1 MTMKK
6 NLFLAALLLVAG
18 LLNAQTRTE
27 VEGVWYLLDTENK
40 TATVTFRPSDTDPN
54 MVAEENYMGRLNIP
68 SVLSVY
74 NEETYNYDEYTV
86 SAIGDSAFAKSP
98 YLKAVT
104 IPASVKTLGL
114 NLAALSYINEWDKGI
129 EELVISDGDE
139 PIEFTYRQGDTGEEF
154 SFNEIAPTCTY
165 LYLGRNITVK
175 TDVDWDI
182 PIFHTWS
189 SVEEV
194 VFGENFTEVPL
205 AFCPYSRK
213 LWSIQINSRSLLEAG
228 PRMFAF
234 LDEDKPKPDAKGITL
249 YVPYGMKDIYAADE
263 YWSRFSIEEMDEARR
278 YGIKYADDYFDFFI
292 NGLYYKRT
300 SRGVSVVLP
309 QVWYLNHDGSYV
321 SQWSSEFPYKQ
332 SEITIPESITLYLK
346 DYTTYSLTPKDG
358 YEETTLTVAGIGDY
372 CFRGARN
379 LEHLTIP
386 NTVAEVGVEAFED
399 ALNLKSL
406 DIPESVI
413 HTGWLAFARA
423 GFEEIVIPASC
434 SKWEF
439 NQGTAVF
446 QECLNLRK
454 VTFAK
459 GTTRIPDRIFF
470 GCTALRTVII
480 PDEVTEIGA
489 GAFAGCSALSYLQ
502 LPASLEKIYNR
513 TFRGCPLRELEIPA
527 AVKEIEPAAFLAT
540 MFTKLK
546 VDKNNTVFDSRDNCN
561 AVIRTKD
568 NTLLAACNGTF
579 IPETVD
585 SIAEEAFSELYG
597 LRSVTL
603 PKNLKKIASGAFM
616 NCDNLTV
623 ITSHITNPAGILAE
637 NGFSSWSDEDAP
649 CNKAVLYVPAGT
661 KALYEADNE
670 WKRFKNIIEMEGENK
685 PADVAD
691 LKPVTED
698 GAADFSKLDGKDLSD
713 ALVGNMYV
721 TCDLTNGDRYD
732 KTEQALILNTVV
744 DKLMLDN
751 IDAHVGNMDILRNN
765 FSGIVFEIPAGK
777 GTIKIEA
784 KVTGKRALE
793 AYISGHDGT
802 SVNEAPATKQEID
815 IPFDEQQNA
824 FVYIYGVYVEGEEL
838 PAPQRV
844 PSKILRAPAAAEDD
858 EVTEGTVNIYG
869 AKWVVDEVTGIYE
882 AESLDA
888 ADRATQKIM
897 RNGQMYILRGGKLY
911 SVSGMEV
918 K

>member
-1 MTMKK
+1 MKK
-6 NLFLAALLLVAG
+6 NMFVAALLLVAG

-27 VEGVWYLLDTENK
+27 VEGVWYLLDMENK

-54 MVAEENYMGRLNIP
+54 MVAEENYTGRLNIP

-74 NEETYNYDEYTV
+74 NEETSNYDEYTV
-86 SAIGDSAFAKSP
+86 TAIGDSAFAKSP

-114 NLAALSYINEWDKGI
+114 NLAALSYINKWDKGI

-175 TDVDWDI
+175 TDAEWDI
-182 PIFHTWS
+182 PIFHTWGGI
-189 SVEEV
+189 EEV
-194 VFGENFTEVPL
+194 VFGEGFTEVPL
-205 AFCPYSRK
+205 AFCPFSRN

-234 LDEDKPKPDAKGITL
+234 LDEDNPKPDAKGITL

-321 SQWSSEFPYKQ
+321 SIYSSEFPYKQ

-358 YEETTLTVAGIGDY
+358 YEKTTLTVAGIGDY

-379 LEHLTIP
+379 LEQLTIP
-386 NTVAEVGVEAFED
+386 NTIAEVGMEAFED

-413 HTGWLAFARA
+413 HVGWLAFARA
-423 GFEEIVIPASC
+423 GFEEITLPASQ
-434 SKWEF
+434 SQWESD
-439 NQGTAVF
+439 AAF
-446 QECLNLRK
+446 QECKNLRK
-454 VTFAK
+454 AVFKK
-459 GTTRIPDRIFF
+459 GNTSIQDRIFF
-470 GCTALRTVII
+470 GCEALRVVEI
-480 PDEVTEIGA
+480 PDGVLEIGA
-489 GAFAGCSALSYLQ
+489 GAFAGCSALQNLH
-502 LPASLEKIYNR
+502 LPDGLLTIRNR

-527 AVKEIEPAAFLAT
+527 TVKEIEPAAFLAT
-540 MFTKLK
+540 AFTKLK

-603 PKNLKKIASGAFM
+603 PKNLKKIAYGAFM

-661 KALYEADNE
+661 KALYEADTE
-670 WKRFKNIIEMEGENK
+670 WAKFKNIIEMEGENK

-698 GAADFSKLDGKDLSD
+698 GAADFGKLDGKDLSD
-713 ALVGNMYV
+713 ALVDNMYV

-744 DKLMLDN
+744 DQLMLDN
-751 IDAHVGNMDILRNN
+751 IDAHEGNMDILRNN
-765 FSGIVFEIPAGK
+765 FSGIVLEVPAGK
-777 GTIKIEA
+777 GTITIEA
-784 KVTGKRALE
+784 KVKGDRAL
-793 AYISGHDGT
+793 AVYISGHAGL
-802 SVNEAPATKQEID
+802 SVNEAPATKTEID
-815 IPFDEQQNA
+815 IPFDELKNA
-824 FVYIYGVYVEGEEL
+824 LVYIYGIFDDGIVY
-838 PAPQRV
+838 PMPQRA
-844 PSKILRAPAAAEDD
+844 PSKILRAPADTEDD
-858 EVTEGTVNIYG
+858 DMATGTVNIYG
-869 AKWVVDEVTGIYE
+869 VKWVVDEVTGVEQTE
-882 AESLDA
+882 ATAVPA
-888 ADRATQKIM
+888 AQKVV
-897 RNGQMYILRGGKLY
+897 RDGKVFILREGKTY
-911 SVSGMEV
+911 TMYGTEV
-918 K
+918 Q

>member
-1 MTMKK
+1 MKK
-6 NLFLAALLLVAG
+6 IFFVAALLLVAG

-27 VEGVWYLLDTENK
+27 VEGVWYMLDTENK

-86 SAIGDSAFAKSP
+86 TAVGDSAFAKSP

-165 LYLGRNITVK
+165 LYLGRNITLK
-175 TDVDWDI
+175 TDAEWDI

-189 SVEEV
+189 GVEEV

-205 AFCPYSRK
+205 AFCPYSRN

-234 LDEDKPKPDAKGITL
+234 LDEDNPKPDAKGITL

-300 SRGVSVVLP
+300 SRGVSVVIP
-309 QVWYLNHDGSYV
+309 QVWYINHDGSYV
-321 SQWSSEFPYKQ
+321 SQWSSELPYKQ

-358 YEETTLTVAGIGDY
+358 YEKTTLTVAGIGDY

-386 NTVAEVGVEAFED
+386 NTVAEVGMEAFED

-413 HTGWLAFARA
+413 HVGWLAFARA

-454 VTFAK
+454 VTFAQ

-540 MFTKLK
+540 AFTKLK

-603 PKNLKKIASGAFM
+603 PKNLKKIAYGAFM

-661 KALYEADNE
+661 KALYEADTE
-670 WKRFKNIIEMEGENK
+670 RKSFKNIIEMEGENK

-691 LKPVTED
+691 LKPVTEN
-698 GAADFSKLDGKDLSD
+698 GAADFGKLDGKDLSN

-732 KTEQALILNTVV
+732 KTEKALILNTVV
-744 DKLMLDN
+744 DQLMLDN
-751 IDAHVGNMDILRNN
+751 IDAHEGNMDILRNN
-765 FSGIVFEIPAGK
+765 FSGIVLEIPAGK
-777 GTIKIEA
+777 GTITIEA
-784 KVTGKRALE
+784 KVKGDRAL
-793 AYISGHDGT
+793 AVYISGHEGL
-802 SVNEAPATKQEID
+802 SVSEAPATKTEID
-815 IPFDEQQNA
+815 IPFDELKNA
-824 FVYIYGVYVEGEEL
+824 HIYIFGIFDDGIVY
-838 PAPQRV
+838 PMPQHA
-844 PSKILRAPAAAEDD
+844 PSKILRAPANTEDD
-858 EVTEGTVNIYG
+858 DMAIGTVNIYG
-869 AKWVVDEVTGIYE
+869 VKWVVDEVTGVEQTE
-882 AESLDA
+882 ATAVPA
-888 ADRATQKIM
+888 AQKVV
-897 RNGQMYILRGGKLY
+897 RDGKVFILRDGKTYTLFG
-911 SVSGMEV
+911 SEV
-918 K
+918 Q

>member
-1 MTMKK
+1 
-6 NLFLAALLLVAG
+6 
-18 LLNAQTRTE
+18 
-27 VEGVWYLLDTENK
+27 
-40 TATVTFRPSDTDPN
+40 
-54 MVAEENYMGRLNIP
+54 
-68 SVLSVY
+68 
-74 NEETYNYDEYTV
+74 
-86 SAIGDSAFAKSP
+86 
-98 YLKAVT
+98 
-104 IPASVKTLGL
+104 
-114 NLAALSYINEWDKGI
+114 
-129 EELVISDGDE
+129 
-139 PIEFTYRQGDTGEEF
+139 
-154 SFNEIAPTCTY
+154 
-165 LYLGRNITVK
+165 
-175 TDVDWDI
+175 
-182 PIFHTWS
+182 
-189 SVEEV
+189 
-194 VFGENFTEVPL
+194 
-205 AFCPYSRK
+205 
-213 LWSIQINSRSLLEAG
+213 
-228 PRMFAF
+228 MFAF
-234 LDEDKPKPDAKGITL
+234 LDEDNPQPDAKGITL

-300 SRGVSVVLP
+300 SRGVSVVIP
-309 QVWYLNHDGSYV
+309 QVWYINHDGSYV

-379 LEHLTIP
+379 LEKLTIP
-386 NTVAEVGVEAFED
+386 NTVAEVGMEAFED

-406 DIPESVI
+406 DIPESII
-413 HTGWLAFARA
+413 HTGETAFGRS
-423 GFEEIVIPASC
+423 GLEEIVIPASC

-540 MFTKLK
+540 VFTKLK

-585 SIAEEAFSELYG
+585 SIAEEAFTELYG

-603 PKNLKKIASGAFM
+603 PKNLKKIVSGAFM
-616 NCDNLTV
+616 NCDNLAV

-649 CNKAVLYVPAGT
+649 CNKAVLYVPEGT
-661 KALYEADNE
+661 KALYEADKE
-670 WKRFKNIIEMEGENK
+670 WSRFRNIVEMKGEDK
-685 PADVAD
+685 PASVEDIA
-691 LKPVTED
+691 PVKEN
-698 GAADFSKLDGKDLSD
+698 GAADFSKLDGKDLSNTVVD
-713 ALVGNMYV
+713 NMYI

-732 KTEQALILNTVV
+732 AAEQALVLNTVV
-744 DKLMLDN
+744 DNLMMENVLANPD
-751 IDAHVGNMDILRNN
+751 NMDVIRNN
-765 FSGIVFEIPAGK
+765 FSGMILTIPAGT
-777 GTIKIEA
+777 GTLNLTIKTTGNREIAVLVEGSEA
-784 KVTGKRALE
+784 ETFAQAVKGQINIPYSVENK
-793 AYISGHDGT
+793 AY
-802 SVNEAPATKQEID
+802 V
-815 IPFDEQQNA
+815 F
-824 FVYIYGVYVEGEEL
+824 IYGIVPDEL
-838 PAPQRV
+838 ETPPSV
-844 PSKILRAPAAAEDD
+844 PSKFRARAKRIEAAENS
-858 EVTEGTVNIYG
+858 VSIYDIQ
-869 AKWVVDEVTGIYE
+869 WVVTSTTGIE
-882 AESLDA
+882 NTSSSL
-888 ADRATQKIM
+888 RGLEGRGYKLL
-897 RNGQMYILRGGKLY
+897 RNGILLIENNGKTYNAL
-911 SVSGMEV
+911 GKEV

>member
-1 MTMKK
+1 MKK
-6 NLFLAALLLVAG
+6 NLFVAALMLVAG
-18 LLNAQTRTE
+18 LLQAQNQQKID
-27 VEGVWYLLDTENK
+27 GVWYLLDSENK
-40 TATVTFRPSDTDPN
+40 TATVTFCPTDESEGF
-54 MVAEENYMGRLNIP
+54 VAESGYMGKLNIP
-68 SVLSVY
+68 A
-74 NEETYNYDEYTV
+74 TV
-86 SAIGDSAFAKSP
+86 SGEATGYMPYDVIAIGDSAFAKCP
-98 YLKAVT
+98 YLKSVI
-104 IPASVKTLGL
+104 IPSSVKTLGL
-114 NLAALSYINEWDKGI
+114 YLTAESYLNEYEKGI
-129 EELVISDGDE
+129 EAITISDGSE

-154 SFNEIAPTCTY
+154 SFSEIAPTCTY
-165 LYLGRNITVK
+165 LYLGRNVTVK

-194 VFGENFTEVPL
+194 VFGEGFTEVPL
-205 AFCPYSRK
+205 AFCPFSRK
-213 LWSIQINSRSLLEAG
+213 LRSIQINSDNVLEPG
-228 PRMFAF
+228 PRMFGF
-234 LDEDKPKPDAKGITL
+234 LDEDKPQPDAKAITL
-249 YVPYGMKDIYAADE
+249 YVPYGMKETYAAHE
-263 YWSRFSIEEMDEARR
+263 YWSRFTIEEMDEARR
-278 YGIKYADDYFDFFI
+278 YGIRYADDYFDFFI

-300 SRGVSVVLP
+300 SRGVSVVIP
-309 QVWYLNHDGSYV
+309 QVWYINHDGSYV

-358 YEETTLTVAGIGDY
+358 YEKTTLTVAGIGDY

-379 LEHLTIP
+379 LEQLTIP
-386 NTVAEVGVEAFED
+386 NTVAEVGMEAFED

-540 MFTKLK
+540 VFTKLK

-585 SIAEEAFSELYG
+585 SIAEEAFTELYG

-603 PKNLKKIASGAFM
+603 PKNLKKIAYGAFM
-616 NCDNLTV
+616 NCDNLAV

-661 KALYEADNE
+661 KALYEADTE
-670 WKRFKNIIEMEGENK
+670 WKNFKNIIEMEGGNK

-698 GAADFSKLDGKDLSD
+698 GAADFSKLDGKDLSN
-713 ALVGNMYV
+713 ALIGNIYV
-721 TCDLTNGDRYD
+721 TCDLGDGYNSTD
-732 KTEQALILNTVV
+732 KALVFNTVV
-744 DKLMLDN
+744 DQLMLDN
-751 IDAHVGNMDILRNN
+751 IAAHEGNMDVLRNN
-765 FSGIVFEIPAGK
+765 FSGIVLEIPAGK
-777 GTIKIEA
+777 GTVTIEA
-784 KVTGKRALE
+784 KVTGKRALA
-793 AYISGHDGT
+793 AYISGHEGT
-802 SVNEAPATKQEID
+802 TVNEAPATKTEID
-815 IPFDEQQNA
+815 IPFDEEEKA
-824 FVYIYGVYVEGEEL
+824 FVYIYGIYDDGEAL

-844 PSKILRAPAAAEDD
+844 ASKIQRAPAATEDD
-858 EVTEGTVNIYG
+858 DLTAGTVNIYS
-869 AKWVVDEVTGIYE
+869 AKWTISELTDVEQIEADATTAVQKVVRD
-882 AESLDA
+882 
-888 ADRATQKIM
+888 
-897 RNGQMYILRGGKLY
+897 GQILILRDGKIFTPAG
-911 SVSGMEV
+911 VEV